1 MEATAWQRVAARIA
15 RLFFLRVNTRA
26 ATQVEGH
33 EEHAAHVEHARAPE
47 HVAQQQAATY
57 LKRKLVNLLRQA
69 PAPELAAL
77 LRRSAEPLTPT
88 FDRLSPFFV
97 LLELQQKYCVSAFC
111 RLCMQRQL

>member
-47 HVAQQQAATY
+47 HVAQQQAATCHED
-57 LKRKLVNLLRQA
+57 KVDEFAAPGASTETCSVAPPLR
-69 PAPELAAL
+69 
-77 LRRSAEPLTPT
+77 
-88 FDRLSPFFV
+88 
-97 LLELQQKYCVSAFC
+97 
-111 RLCMQRQL
+111 